1 MEQARHKCGA
11 RADQVWSKRE
21 KSRLKKGCNS
31 GGCDE
36 EGVVFDLPGL
46 RDAMIHFG
54 IDAVLH
60 LLKIVQG
67 REGTTRHDAHGEI
80 GIGGAIRGLPVGIG
94 PEFKPLTLI
103 E

>member
-1 MEQARHKCGA
+1 MK
-11 RADQVWSKRE
+11 
-21 KSRLKKGCNS
+21 
-31 GGCDE
+31 
-36 EGVVFDLPGL
+36 LPGL
-46 RDAMIHFG
+46 RDAMIHLG

-80 GIGGAIRGLPVGIG
+80 GIGGAIRGLLVGVG
-94 PEFKPLTLI
+94 PEFKALTLI